1 MFFQTRLNSTST
13 SHCEAL
19 GIPFVLHGA
28 SEINGRF
35 REIFSKNYE
44 CEHVWRTMQDQV
56 EGSSCILHP
65 SSEMC
70 GKGVELDLWIMGTPC
85 PPFSEQNSARNSP
98 GAVESHPLYQVTFRD
113 ALDALQ
119 LGHKAYVL
127 EQVMGF
133 RKPYDPS
140 TDETPLQRS
149 LVLAFWVQ
157 CSV

>member
-1 MFFQTRLNSTST
+1 MFFPSSTQLNFNIPLK
-13 SHCEAL
+13 AL

-28 SEINGRF
+28 SEVNARF
-35 REIFSKNYE
+35 REIFTKNYE
-44 CEHVWRTMQDQV
+44 CAHVWHTMQDQV

-70 GKGVELDLWIMGTPC
+70 GKGAELDLWIMGTPC
-85 PPFSEQNSARNSP
+85 PPFSEQNMRRNLP
-98 GAVESHPLYQVTFRD
+98 GAVESHPLYQVTFKD
-113 ALDALQ
+113 ALEALQ